1 MSLAARGATYGN
13 AISDEEFSVTGGSAS
28 ALPTVPAGAVSAV
41 VSVSGSDARYRM
53 TGSNPTASVGHL
65 LVVGNQVEVYI
76 NNLSTFKIISTSGT
90 DADVFVT
97 YYGN

>member
-1 MSLAARGATYGN
+1 MN
-13 AISDEEFSVTGGSAS
+13 GSS
-28 ALPTVPAGAVSAV
+28 SEGLPTIPAGAESAV

-65 LVVGNQVEVYI
+65 LVIGNQVEVYI

-97 YYGN
+97 YYGR